1 MTLDAFPEPGV
12 PFKQWKPAD
21 GSNYLVY
28 DTHRKAPTGFAVR
41 VSKKASV
48 YLVEKQVAGK
58 NPKIHAGLAR
68 GRKGDE
74 QVIDLDTA
82 RERAH
87 DLGAWAAEGHDVGLN
102 SGWQAIDRLFRR
114 DVRCRRPE
122 GCQRSPANASA
133 GAVCPVLPAQAGIKV
148 AIRRRFSAAHTSFHS
163 ARTRSIPRRLN
174 WRNPST
180 LLIQPLGGSAIHLR
194 FR

>member
-1 MTLDAFPEPGV
+1 MRPEGGIAVVVGATGAMGRVIVDRLAARGLQVVAVARNPGELAGGLRAC
-12 PFKQWKPAD
+12 QADIGEDSSIDTIRACID
-21 GSNYLVY
+21 GS
-28 DTHRKAPTGFAVR
+28 VR
-41 VSKKASV
+41 
-48 YLVEKQVAGK
+48 
-58 NPKIHAGLAR
+58 
-68 GRKGDE
+68 
-74 QVIDLDTA
+74 
-82 RERAH
+82 
-87 DLGAWAAEGHDVGLN
+87 LGAWAAEGHDVALN
-102 SGWQAIDRLFRR
+102 SGWQAIDWLFRR